1 MSHTPGPLTVKV
13 SDKWPF
19 DIETIGA
26 DGLVKFVTRMPC
38 NSTSDGSAKD
48 AIECKNFKQSER
60 EEYSA
65 INRRAVADDVL
76 RAAAPELL
84 EALIWAMDSARI
96 SYTQRIK
103 GQNEHYCDMV
113 DKARAAIAKATG
125 AV

>member
-26 DGLVKFVTRMPC
+26 DGLVKFVTRMPFH
-38 NSTSDGSAKD
+38 STSDRRAED

-65 INRRAVADDVL
+65 INRRAIADDVL

-84 EALIWAMDSARI
+84 EALQKLLPEMRGLAMVSPLMH
-96 SYTQRIK
+96 SY
-103 GQNEHYCDMV
+103 V
-113 DKARAAIAKATG
+113 DICETAIEKATG